1 MPRRRGNG
9 EGTIY
14 QRKNGTWAGLLTIGR
29 DENGKL
35 KRLSFSGRTRKEV
48 AEKLAKAK
56 AELQQGTFVEPN
68 KLTLGDWLDVWLK
81 EYKKPTLRPEVF
93 DTYEMII
100 RVHLKPALGSVL
112 VQALRPEMVQRLY
125 NEKAASGLSPATV
138 RKIHQV
144 LHGALKQAVRNQLV
158 TRNVSEATT
167 LPKAGQ
173 TREVRALTL
182 EEQEKFLKALE
193 GNRLEVAFKVLLG
206 TGLRRGELL
215 GLTWRDVNLT
225 NGTITVRQSL
235 IRAKGKL
242 VIQDPKT
249 KTSKRTIPLPDD
261 LVAELKAHRARQAQE
276 KLFAGPAYEDN
287 NLVFANEL
295 GQPLDPRSF
304 NRWFYE
310 LRDKAG
316 LPKDVNLHALR
327 HTYATRLLERGVS
340 LKVIQRLMGHSK
352 FDVTADIYSHV
363 APELEREA
371 VAALNGLFKREKAS
385 SRS

>member
-340 LKVIQRLMGHSK
+340 LKVIQQLLGHSK

-363 APELEREA
+363 APELQREA
-371 VAALNGLFKREKAS
+371 VAVLNGLFRHEKAS
-385 SRS
+385 SQS

>member
-1 MPRRRGNG
+1 MGKRGNG
-9 EGTIY
+9 EGSVW
-14 QRKNGTWAGLLTIGR
+14 QRKNGTWAGLLTVGR
-29 DENGKL
+29 DETGKL
-35 KRLSFSGRTRKEV
+35 RRISFSGKSQREV
-48 AEKLAKAK
+48 LQKIAQARAEMR
-56 AELQQGTFVEPN
+56 QGIFVEPS
-68 KLTLGDWLDVWLK
+68 KLTVGEWLETWLR
-81 EYKKPTLRPEVF
+81 EYKRPALRQEVYEN
-93 DTYEMII
+93 YEMII
-100 RVHLKPALGSVL
+100 RVHLKPTLGGVL
-112 VQALRPEMVQRLY
+112 LQALRPEMVQHLY

-158 TRNVSEATT
+158 ARNVSEATT
-167 LPKAGQ
+167 LPKLRQ

-182 EEQEKFLKALE
+182 EEQERFLKALE
-193 GNRLEVAFKVLLG
+193 GNRLATAFKVLLG

-215 GLTWRDVNLT
+215 ALTWRDVDLANATL
-225 NGTITVRQSL
+225 TVRQSL
-235 IRAKGKL
+235 VRVKGKL
-242 VIQDPKT
+242 LLQEPKT
-249 KTSKRTIPLPDD
+249 KTSRRTIPLPDD
-261 LVAELKAHRARQAQE
+261 LVAELKAHKARQNQE
-276 KLFAGPAYEDN
+276 RLKAGPAYEDN

-310 LRDKAG
+310 IRNKAG

-363 APELEREA
+363 APELERQA
-371 VAALNGLFKREKAS
+371 VAILDDLFKKAKAS
-385 SRS
+385 S

>member
-1 MPRRRGNG
+1 MGKRSNG

-48 AEKLAKAK
+48 VEKLTKAR

-68 KLTLGDWLDVWLK
+68 KVTVGEWLDTWLK
-81 EYKKPTLRPEVF
+81 EYKKPDLRPEVF
-93 DTYEMII
+93 QTYQMII
-100 RVHLKPALGSVL
+100 RVHLKPALGGVL
-112 VQALRPEMVQRLY
+112 LQALRPEMVQRLY
-125 NEKAASGLSPATV
+125 NEKTASGLAPATV

-144 LHGALKQAVRNQLV
+144 LHGALKQAVKNQLV
-158 TRNVSEATT
+158 VRNVSEATT
-167 LPKAGQ
+167 LPKLQQ

-182 EEQEKFLKALE
+182 EEQQEFLKALE
-193 GNRLEVAFKVLLG
+193 GHRLATAFKVLLG

-215 GLTWRDVNLT
+215 ALTWKDIDLANATL
-225 NGTITVRQSL
+225 TVRQSL
-235 IRAKGKL
+235 VRVKGQL
-242 VIQDPKT
+242 LFQEPKT

-261 LVAELKAHRARQAQE
+261 LVSELKAHKAQQAQE
-276 KLFAGPAYEDN
+276 KLLAGPAYEDN
-287 NLVFANEL
+287 GLVFANEL
-295 GQPLDPRSF
+295 GRPLDPRSF
-304 NRWFYE
+304 DRWFYQIRE
-310 LRDKAG
+310 KAG

-340 LKVIQRLMGHSK
+340 LKVIQQLLGHSK

-371 VAALNGLFKREKAS
+371 VAVLNGLFRHEKAS

>member
-1 MPRRRGNG
+1 MGKRSNG

-14 QRKNGTWAGLLTIGR
+14 QRKNGTWAGMLTIGR

-48 AEKLAKAK
+48 VEKLTTAR

-68 KLTLGDWLDVWLK
+68 KVTVGEWLDTWLK
-81 EYKKPTLRPEVF
+81 EYKKPDLRPEVYQ
-93 DTYEMII
+93 TYQMII
-100 RVHLKPALGSVL
+100 RVHLKPALGGVL
-112 VQALRPEMVQRLY
+112 LQALRPEMVQRLY
-125 NEKAASGLSPATV
+125 NEKTASGLAPATV

-144 LHGALKQAVRNQLV
+144 LHGARKQAVKNQLV
-158 TRNVSEATT
+158 VRNVSEATT
-167 LPKAGQ
+167 LPKLQQ

-182 EEQEKFLKALE
+182 EEQQKFLKALE
-193 GNRLEVAFKVLLG
+193 GHRLATAFKVLLG

-215 GLTWRDVNLT
+215 ALTWKDVDLANATL
-225 NGTITVRQSL
+225 TVRQSL
-235 IRAKGKL
+235 VRVKGQL
-242 VIQDPKT
+242 LFQEPKT

-261 LVAELKAHRARQAQE
+261 LVAELKAHKARQAQE
-276 KLFAGPAYEDN
+276 KLLAGPAYEDN
-287 NLVFANEL
+287 GLVFANEL

-304 NRWFYE
+304 IRWFYQI
-310 LRDKAG
+310 RDKAG

-340 LKVIQRLMGHSK
+340 LKVIQQLLGHSK

-363 APELEREA
+363 APELQREA
-371 VAALNGLFKREKAS
+371 VAVLNGLFRHEKAS
-385 SRS
+385 SQS